1 MRDKILSIITL
12 TSIFSL
18 FLYYKMTPEN
28 NVVQVVDEN
37 NLMLENE
44 IVIDLIDDMEKANIE
59 IEIEKE
65 VCNLDNLQ
73 TDKLSFSDAFK
84 YYRDCLG
91 KHKTFSWKSN
101 IYSTL
106 LSSEIEKV
114 NFATNIETHDS
125 NQADKTHLDL
135 QNEIIGAHSE

>member
-28 NVVQVVDEN
+28 NVVQVVEEN

-44 IVIDLIDDMEKANIE
+44 IVIDLIEDMDKANIE
-59 IEIEKE
+59 VKIEEEICSLNNEQT
-65 VCNLDNLQ
+65 DNLH
-73 TDKLSFSDAFK
+73 FSDAFK

-91 KHKTFSWKSN
+91 KDKTFSWKSN

-106 LSSEIEKV
+106 LSNEIEEI
-114 NFATNIETHDS
+114 NLATNIAIHNS
-125 NQADKTHLDL
+125 NQADKSHLDL

>member
-28 NVVQVVDEN
+28 NVVQVVEEN

-44 IVIDLIDDMEKANIE
+44 IVIDLIEDMDKANIE
-59 IEIEKE
+59 VKIEEEICSLNNEQT
-65 VCNLDNLQ
+65 DNLH
-73 TDKLSFSDAFK
+73 FSDAFK

-91 KHKTFSWKSN
+91 KDKTFSWKSN

-106 LSSEIEKV
+106 LSSEIEEI
-114 NFATNIETHDS
+114 NLATNIAIHNS
-125 NQADKTHLDL
+125 NQADKSHLDL